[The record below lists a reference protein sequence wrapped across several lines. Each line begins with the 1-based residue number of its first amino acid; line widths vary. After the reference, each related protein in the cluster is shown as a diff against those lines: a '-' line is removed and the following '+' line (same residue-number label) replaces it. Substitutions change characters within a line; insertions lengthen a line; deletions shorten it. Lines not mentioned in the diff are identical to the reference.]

1 MRRADQEVFGA
12 VVGQECAGI
21 LRQDWD
27 KGQEGHFHRPD
38 GVRRQR
44 QMFRGAT
51 ERVCPAAF
59 CCDDLTLT
67 SVPAQH
73 VQKSKGSWLGE
84 GKEPWLQLWDARD
97 LRKLLHDFGDEWC
110 RQSLALRPQATG
122 WNSRSGVKGSPSR
135 GQGVSGG
142 GAANRGKE
150 MVVMAAVEPR
160 LMRDKAHGAGRQ
172 YQLVQPALS
181 QDKAETVSQD
191 KAETVSDGIGK
202 ENEKSNPCRP
212 GCAVRGDA
220 TASGPAKMKMGSG
233 GKYACEWVGGPSA
246 CRPPSCE
253 HSNSGRACV
262 GEDGGIGQAAGD
274 SGPLSTPVGHFDG
287 RNGERSSK
295 KIKFDVEEDFQ
306 IYCYLR
312 KELAPHEGPGHQT
325 ELPDSIKSSKVLQG
339 LLDRCPGSRSSR
351 NMRSERTLRNRVNES
366 ILKNEARRREF
377 DAEYKKRGTLTFDEM
392 MRGYID

>member
-1 MRRADQEVFGA
+1 
-12 VVGQECAGI
+12 
-21 LRQDWD
+21 
-27 KGQEGHFHRPD
+27 
-38 GVRRQR
+38 
-44 QMFRGAT
+44 MFRGAT

-110 RQSLALRPQATG
+110 RQCL
-122 WNSRSGVKGSPSR
+122 
-135 GQGVSGG
+135 
-142 GAANRGKE
+142 
-150 MVVMAAVEPR
+150 
-160 LMRDKAHGAGRQ
+160 RDKAHGTGRQ
-172 YQLVQPALS
+172 YQLAQPARS
-181 QDKAETVSQD
+181 QDQ
-191 KAETVSDGIGK
+191 AETVSDSIGK
-202 ENEKSNPCRP
+202 ENQNSNSCR
-212 GCAVRGDA
+212 GAVRGDA

-262 GEDGGIGQAAGD
+262 GEDGGIGQDAGE
-274 SGPLSTPVGHFDG
+274 SGPLSTPAGHFDG

-295 KIKFDVEEDFQ
+295 KIRFDWKEDFE
-306 IYCYLR
+306 IYCFLR